1 MQVAYRKSVMQI
13 GAVAKKVG
21 LSVDAI
27 RFYERMG
34 LIQSPPR
41 SAGGFRLYE
50 EAAVETLRFI
60 RRVQHLG
67 FALAEVRNLLA
78 LRARPLQPC
87 APVRHRLRQKITR
100 IRAKLHELRKLEAE
114 LGAALRKCNS
124 EARKSSGCP
133 ILRSSNGTRVRGALK

>member
-1 MQVAYRKSVMQI
+1 MQI
-13 GAVAKKVG
+13 GAIAKKTG

-27 RFYERMG
+27 RFYERVG

-50 EAAVETLRFI
+50 PPAVETLRFI

-67 FALAEVRNLLA
+67 FTLTEVRDLLA

-87 APVRHRLRQKITR
+87 APVRHRLVRKITS
-100 IRAKLHELRKLEAE
+100 IRGKLNELRKLEAE
-114 LGAALRKCNS
+114 LRAALRKCNS
-124 EARKSSGCP
+124 ETPKSSGCP
-133 ILRSSNGTRVRGALK
+133 ILRSSNGTRPRGSSK